1 MTRVAPSPAGDRLAV
16 VLRQLKERTGLS
28 LAQLANV
35 TTFSKSSWERYLN
48 GKSLPPRSAVTEL
61 CRLAGEPADYP
72 LALLDI
78 ARTHRTQVTHGTYGT
93 HGAQGTQ
100 STRVTSQPE
109 AGAPAR
115 GTPARQSTGARTAT
129 PPPAQTAAALC
140 DNGGNETAPDSTRP
154 AGHRSVTVLT
164 ALMSVCAVT
173 IGTLVLVNLP
183 SSHRKQAAPSPT
195 PSPATGAL
203 CRHDSCRDKDPIAM
217 KCGAEPTTLA
227 EHETA
232 TGAWLQIRYSPEC
245 GASWARMWG
254 AAVDDRIELRTGGRD
269 GSLHRARVTS
279 RDEAD
284 TYVHTLMSV
293 VGPGTT
299 VRACF
304 TPAAGG
310 PRECVRT
317 SPDRTADPLPDG

>member
-1 MTRVAPSPAGDRLAV
+1 MTRAVPSPAGARLAV

-61 CRLAGEPADYP
+61 CRLVGEPADHP
-72 LALLDI
+72 LALLEI
-78 ARTHRTQVTHGTYGT
+78 ARTHRPQVTHGTQGT
-93 HGAQGTQ
+93 H
-100 STRVTSQPE
+100 VTPQPE
-109 AGAPAR
+109 DGAPTR
-115 GTPARQSTGARTAT
+115 GTPARRSTGARTDT
-129 PPPAQTAAALC
+129 PTPDRTTASAG
-140 DNGGNETAPDSTRP
+140 NGGNETAPDSTRP
-154 AGHRSVTVLT
+154 AGHRPVTVLT
-164 ALMSVCAVT
+164 ALMSVCAVA

-183 SSHRKQAAPSPT
+183 SSHRKQPSPSPT

-203 CRHDSCRDKDPIAM
+203 CRHDSCRDKDPIVM
-217 KCGAEPTTLA
+217 KCAAEPTTLA

-254 AAVDDRIELRTGGRD
+254 AVVDDRIELRTGGRD

-293 VGPGTT
+293 VGPGTA

-317 SPDRTADPLPDG
+317 SPDRTVEPLPDG